1 MSDGHLIAWLLDF
14 DVLVGDEARR
24 LNLEEELTVYFVSL
38 ALVRR
43 ALYNWIE
50 FL

>member
-1 MSDGHLIAWLLDF
+1 MSDGHLIAWLLDL
-14 DVLVGDEARR
+14 DVLIGDEARR
-24 LNLEEELTVYFVSL
+24 LNLEEELTVYFISL

-43 ALYNWIE
+43 ALNNRIE

>member
-1 MSDGHLIAWLLDF
+1 MTDRYLIAWLLDL

-24 LNLEEELTVYFVSL
+24 LDLEEELTVYFISL
-38 ALVRR
+38 ALFRG

>member
-1 MSDGHLIAWLLDF
+1 MSDGHLIAWLLDL

-24 LNLEEELTVYFVSL
+24 LDLEEELTVYFISL

-43 ALYNWIE
+43 ALNNRIE